1 MDEQYTDLAELAQA
15 LSIRKQNV
23 AKRAKREKWTFEEIP
38 HPGHPKR
45 IYRLDGLP
53 EMVSLAV
60 VLLRARQRPAPVSPY
75 YESKSIPEFALEK
88 GLARLELHTAWQKH
102 RSKAKSKENADAEF
116 LVAYNTGQ
124 SHPRLL
130 EALGKVGRS
139 TLYRWDRCLKQADGD
154 FRILC
159 DHRGW
164 APAEGKPG
172 NIGAEAERAF
182 LGIYLSP
189 QRPSAVLAYRAMCA
203 VLAEQRIPIPSLR
216 STYRFINRYTTEHE
230 DHVTLMREGEKALA
244 DRIGPFIDRDD
255 SILEVGDVLVA
266 DGHRLNF
273 DCIHPFTGK
282 PARMTLILWIDWAS
296 RMPLGWEIMPEE
308 NTIAIASALRMAITR
323 LGKTPKVA
331 YIDNGR
337 AFRAKYFTRTSVE
350 QFQMETRGVFA
361 RLGIQP
367 QYARPYQGRSKIIER
382 FFGTFDTQ
390 CARLLPT
397 HRGSSVADKP
407 AYLMRNEKFHRARQ
421 PKGFPAVQDALEIFA
436 DYVGW
441 FSQQPHKGLDG
452 GLPIETF
459 LAGQGEGVDASLLD
473 FNFMWRKEVHPRRC
487 RIRLAG
493 IDFESDAL
501 YGLDQPILVY
511 YAWNDFSRIQ
521 MYVKRTG
528 EYLGVARPVRAVHPM
543 ARHLGS
549 DMDLIQVQEALKRQ
563 ARLKKQTME
572 LAKEHAA
579 AGSGLNILDYV
590 GVRDRVLLETTEP
603 PPQEPEPVELTEA
616 ERREIEQA
624 RRDYEAR
631 KAAAPPY
638 ERPDF
643 NKPLDRYDHLYELKH
658 FQGVDLLPEDQ
669 AFMAEYEA
677 SDEYQFVYRRYEQM
691 QRHLSA
697 LKAKKKEAAK

>member
-323 LGKTPKVA
+323 LGKIPKVA

-421 PKGFPAVQDALEIFA
+421 PKGFPAVQDALDIFA

-452 GLPIETF
+452 GLPIEKF

-563 ARLKKQTME
+563 ARLKKQTMQ

-590 GVRDRVLLETTEP
+590 GIKDRVLLETTEP
-603 PPQEPEPVELTEA
+603 APQEPEPVELTEA

-658 FQGVDLLPEDQ
+658 FQDVDLLPEDQ

>member
-1 MDEQYTDLAELAQA
+1 MIAAHLPTKEIARILGCTI
-15 LSIRKQNV
+15 STVIRRAAKEDWSSTKRPGRGGGNLFKV
-23 AKRAKREKWTFEEIP
+23 A
-38 HPGHPKR
+38 
-45 IYRLDGLP
+45 DLP
-53 EMVSLAV
+53 EDV
-60 VLLRARQRPAPVSPY
+60 RAAITLYEAKQLPALVHSPHKTKPIP
-75 YESKSIPEFALEK
+75 KSAQQT
-88 GLARLELHTAWQKH
+88 GLARLELHTAWQ
-102 RSKAKSKENADAEF
+102 RYRVKAKSKKKADAAF
-116 LVAYNTGQ
+116 LAAYNSGH
-124 SHPRLL
+124 SHPQLF
-130 EALGKVGRS
+130 ETLGEVSRAS
-139 TLYRWDRCLKQADGD
+139 LYRWDRRLKDADGD
-154 FRILC
+154 YSVLC

-164 APAEGKPG
+164 AQASGIQG
-172 NIGAEAERAF
+172 NIGPEAEEVF
-182 LGIYLSP
+182 KEIYLTP
-189 QRPSAVLAYRAMCA
+189 QRPSVSLAYRAMCA
-203 VLAEQRIPIPSLR
+203 ILEQRGLPAPSER
-216 STYRFINRYTTEHE
+216 TTRRFIERFTAKNADY
-230 DHVTLMREGEKALA
+230 VTLMRDGEKALA
-244 DRIGPFIDRDD
+244 DKIGSFVDRADHL
-255 SILEVGDVLVA
+255 LEVGDVLVA

-323 LGKTPKVA
+323 LGKIPKVA

-421 PKGFPAVQDALEIFA
+421 PKGFPAVQDALDIFA

-452 GLPIETF
+452 GLPVEKF
-459 LAGQGEGVDASLLD
+459 LTGQGEGVDASLLD

-549 DMDLIQVQEALKRQ
+549 DMDLLQVQEALKRQ
-563 ARLKKQTME
+563 ARLKKQTMQ

-590 GVRDRVLLETTEP
+590 GIKDRVLLETTEP
-603 PPQEPEPVELTEA
+603 VSQEPEPVELTEA

-624 RRDYEAR
+624 RRDYQAR

-669 AFMAEYEA
+669 AFMAEYEV

-697 LKAKKKEAAK
+697 LKAKEKEAAK